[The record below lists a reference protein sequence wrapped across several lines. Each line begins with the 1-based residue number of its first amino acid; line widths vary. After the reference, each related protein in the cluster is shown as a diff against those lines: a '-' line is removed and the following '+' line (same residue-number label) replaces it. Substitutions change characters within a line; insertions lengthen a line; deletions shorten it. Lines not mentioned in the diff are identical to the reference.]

1 MLNHICKSLLTAL
14 FFGVAALPQEACAQ
28 DRYTVTLQ
36 SSSTHCD
43 MRAYVYDSVDIP
55 PHFPGGD
62 GAMVRFINSQRCYPS
77 DAYQAGVE
85 GRVVC
90 GFIVE
95 PNGAITNI
103 EVVRS
108 VEPTLDA
115 EAKRVISAMPAWE
128 AGRINNTTVP
138 VYCIL
143 AIPFRR

>member
-1 MLNHICKSLLTAL
+1 MLFHIRKSLILPLL
-14 FFGVAALPQEACAQ
+14 FGAALHSAAQ

-36 SSSTHCD
+36 SCTSSGTAHTH
-43 MRAYVYDSVDIP
+43 AYVYDSVDIP

-62 GAMVRFINSQRCYPS
+62 GALVRYINNNRRYPC
-77 DAYQAGVE
+77 DAYEAGVE

-90 GFIVE
+90 GFIVGS
-95 PNGAITNI
+95 NGSISNV

-108 VEPTLDA
+108 VDPSLDS
-115 EAKRVISAMPAWE
+115 EAKRVIRSMPAWE
-128 AGRINNTTVP
+128 AGRIADTTVP

>member
-1 MLNHICKSLLTAL
+1 MLHQICKSLLLPL
-14 FFGVAALPQEACAQ
+14 FIGVAAQTHEVCAQ
-28 DRYTVTLQ
+28 DRFTVTFQ
-36 SSSTHCD
+36 SSSRCD

-62 GAMVRFINSQRCYPS
+62 GAMVRFINNQRRYPS
-77 DAYQAGVE
+77 EAYHAGVE

-90 GFIVE
+90 SFIVE
-95 PNGAITNI
+95 SDGAISNI

-115 EAKRVISAMPAWE
+115 EAKRVISSMPAWE
-128 AGRINNTTVP
+128 AGRINDNTVP

-143 AIPFRR
+143 AIPFRL